1 MAQTLIL
8 LAIAVYL
15 GFMIWIGW
23 LYSKKNDTVDDFY
36 LGGRKL
42 GPFVTAMSAEA
53 SDMSSWLL
61 MGLPGVAYVTGLA
74 EASWTAIGLAIGTY
88 LNWLIVAKRIRRY
101 SHQLGAITV
110 PQFFSKRWGDERSLL
125 SAIAAVVIIIF
136 FIPYT
141 ASGFSACGKLF
152 STLFGVDYVPAM
164 LVSAAVIVLYTV
176 LGGFLA
182 ASFTD
187 LIQSII
193 MTIALVVVLGFGVN
207 QAGGMDA
214 VLSNAQSMAG
224 YLSFTNIHDPSTGGS
239 NPYGFLTICSLL
251 AWGLGYFGMP
261 HILLRFMAIEDEKKL
276 TLSRRVASI
285 WVVISMAVAIF
296 IGVVGSAM
304 TCAGALE
311 SLSDAETIIVRISS
325 LISLHGPFA
334 ALLAGVI
341 LAGILAAT
349 MSTADSQL
357 LAASSSVSQNL
368 GAEFLKLDLSGRK
381 GMVMARGTMVIIAL
395 IAAVLAMA
403 LAVGSSAA
411 GILPEPID
419 VFAPLFG
426 GTVAQ
431 TEVID
436 KIGHPIG
443 ASATDNG
450 ITISAD
456 AIMGDEYNAVI
467 VYTLTREDGE
477 RFLPEGQ
484 GLDETFLV
492 IGGFGGASWARGGT
506 HGSAWFVDQDPED
519 NQIQYVETVS
529 SDVLLT
535 RGTAKVKFEE
545 LRYWDPESERDEL
558 LYEGAWNF
566 RFEVDY
572 EDCSVRMGGGETFT
586 QDGLSFAI
594 DSVSVSPIAV
604 KVNYTADTEVVWSNS
619 GSGRQDP
626 EDARQSRRYLE
637 NVEILLTKTDGTVM
651 DLSTSGGSLRPENG
665 TTVCSK
671 GQVLEEIIPLEELA
685 SISVGGV
692 VYPIHAN

>member
-23 LYSKKNDTVDDFY
+23 RYSKKNDTVDDFY

-61 MGLPGVAYVTGLA
+61 MGLPGVAYLTGLA

-110 PQFFSKRWGDERSLL
+110 PQFFSKRWGDERNLL

-152 STLFGVDYVPAM
+152 STLFGVDYFPAM

-224 YLSFTNIHDPSTGGS
+224 YLSFTNIHDPATGGS
-239 NPYGFLTICSLL
+239 NPYSFLTICSLL

-261 HILLRFMAIEDEKKL
+261 HILLRFMAIEDEEKL

-304 TCAGALE
+304 TRAGTLE
-311 SLSDAETIIVRISS
+311 SLTDAETIIVRISS
-325 LISLHGPFA
+325 LISQYGPLA

-368 GAEFLKLDLSGRK
+368 GAEFLKLDLSGKK
-381 GMVMARGTMVIIAL
+381 GMVMARGTMVVIAL
-395 IAAVLAMA
+395 IAAVLARDPNSSVFRVVSFAWAGFGAAFGPTMLFALFWKRSNKWGA
-403 LAVGSSAA
+403 LAGMVTGGVMVFVWKFAIA
-411 GILPEPID
+411 PMGGAWAIYELLPAF
-419 VFAPLFG
+419 VFAS
-426 GTVAQ
+426 VA
-431 TEVID
+431 
-436 KIGHPIG
+436 
-443 ASATDNG
+443 
-450 ITISAD
+450 
-456 AIMGDEYNAVI
+456 I
-467 VYTLTREDGE
+467 V
-477 RFLPEGQ
+477 
-484 GLDETFLV
+484 V
-492 IGGFGGASWARGGT
+492 
-506 HGSAWFVDQDPED
+506 
-519 NQIQYVETVS
+519 VS
-529 SDVLLT
+529 LLT
-535 RGTAKVKFEE
+535 AA
-545 LRYWDPESERDEL
+545 PEKS
-558 LYEGAWNF
+558 
-566 RFEVDY
+566 
-572 EDCSVRMGGGETFT
+572 
-586 QDGLSFAI
+586 I
-594 DSVSVSPIAV
+594 
-604 KVNYTADTEVVWSNS
+604 
-619 GSGRQDP
+619 
-626 EDARQSRRYLE
+626 
-637 NVEILLTKTDGTVM
+637 TDGFERCRA
-651 DLSTSGGSLRPENG
+651 G
-665 TTVCSK
+665 K
-671 GQVLEEIIPLEELA
+671 
-685 SISVGGV
+685 
-692 VYPIHAN
+692 